1 MSGSGHEKGGTVGFL
16 GSNMGKML
24 GFGDNPDPYRVDVAG
39 QPLSE
44 GMTNMLYSMD
54 KIPER
59 GMPGGQDPA
68 AYAAQIA
75 AQGQPWQGTP
85 WAQMDPAYQ
94 NYVKAGLGGMM
105 TRSPRNLQALER
117 SLGSSQPDYGEQLNP
132 YQQATRDN
140 WANAAMLSGQDS
152 GLGPPLV
159 NPWAKTAGPFGTPN
173 YQPMTYAEWQALRLP
188 TEGSGGGGG
197 GGTPQP
203 SDTLQGL
210 MGQSADPYGTYGQL
224 GVANPYLQNIQ
235 NRFGYNP
242 AGLAYGVNLQQTPSW
257 YLPPLAHPKVV
268 YPPITGSKTSK

>member
-1 MSGSGHEKGGTVGFL
+1 MSGSGYEKGGTVGFL

-54 KIPER
+54 KIPEQ

-94 NYVKAGLGGMM
+94 NYVKSALGGQLPVNQNLMRGLERGLGAAN
-105 TRSPRNLQALER
+105 PNER
-117 SLGSSQPDYGEQLNP
+117 TVLNQ
-132 YQQATRDN
+132 YQQEGMDAVNRFAASNGSAGSTASRD
-140 WANAAMLSGQDS
+140 ALSGA
-152 GLGPPLV
+152 LW
-159 NPWAKTAGPFGTPN
+159 NPMP
-173 YQPMTYAEWQALRLP
+173 YAEWQALRLP
-188 TEGSGGGGG
+188 TTGGTGGT